1 MKQNRR
7 NALQLMWQLAA
18 LLRPLW
24 GIMSI
29 AISTGVIGFLFSF
42 GISLFG
48 AYGILSVLD
57 WADLSS
63 IPFGTW
69 STKTYFVA
77 MGICAFFRGL
87 LHYIEQYCNHYIAF
101 HILAEIRVKLFSVM
115 RKLAPAKMDGENQ
128 GNLIS
133 MLTGDI
139 ELLEVFYAHTVS
151 PVFIAFFTS
160 IFLFL
165 YYLGLHWIYAIYA
178 LMGQIFVAILIPW
191 IASRKASK
199 VGMEVRNQI
208 GSLNGEFLDKLRG
221 LREVV
226 QYRQGREMLGRITNL
241 TSHLCGGQ
249 RELRNQMAVLQVWT
263 DSAIILVSVLQLLL
277 SFFLVQEGSVGMEVA
292 MLAGIL
298 QVGSFAPYINLA
310 NLGNILSQTFA
321 CGERVLS
328 LMEEKPIV
336 TDDENATEIFSGDF
350 SVKNVSFKY
359 QPGSY
364 EQILKNLSIEI
375 KQGEIVGVMGPS
387 GCGKSTLLKL
397 MLRFWDPD
405 TGNIFFN
412 GHDIKKAKRDSLYSY
427 YSYMTQSSSLFTGS
441 LKENLLIAKSGASEE
456 ELWMALKKASFYD
469 YVASL
474 PKKLE
479 TWVEEGGKNFSGGE
493 RQRIGLARAF
503 LADRAVFFLDEPTSN
518 LDVQNEAIILKSLL
532 RERKDKTVI
541 LVSHRLS
548 TLGICDRILKMED
561 GKLVG

>member
-7 NALQLMWQLAA
+7 NALPLMWKLVA

-24 GIMSI
+24 GTMSI

-48 AYGILSVLD
+48 AYGVLSVLD
-57 WADLSS
+57 WTNLSS
-63 IPFGTW
+63 LPFGTW
-69 STKTYFVA
+69 GTRSYFIA
-77 MGICAFFRGL
+77 MGICAFSRGL

-115 RKLAPAKMDGENQ
+115 RKLAPAKMEGENQ

-133 MLTGDI
+133 MLTADI

-160 IFLFL
+160 ILLFL
-165 YYLGLHWIYAIYA
+165 YYLELHWVYAIYA
-178 LMGQIFVAILIPW
+178 LMGQIFVSIFVPW
-191 IASRKASK
+191 VASRKASR

-208 GSLNGEFLDKLRG
+208 GNLNGEFLDSLRG
-221 LREVV
+221 LREVI

-241 TSHLCGGQ
+241 TSQLCEGQ
-249 RELRNQMAVLQVWT
+249 RELRNQMAVLQAWT
-263 DSAIILVSVLQLLL
+263 DSAIIFVSILQLIL
-277 SFFLVQEGSVGMEVA
+277 SFFLIQQGSVGTEA
-292 MLAGIL
+292 AILAGIL
-298 QVGSFAPYINLA
+298 QVGSFAPYVNLA

-328 LMEEKPIV
+328 LMEEKPLV
-336 TDDENATEIFSGDF
+336 SDDENATAIFSGDF
-350 SVKNVSFKY
+350 LLQDLSFKY
-359 QPGSY
+359 QEGSH
-364 EQILKNLSIEI
+364 EQVLKDLSAEI
-375 KQGEIVGVMGPS
+375 KQGEIVGIMGPS
-387 GCGKSTLLKL
+387 GCGKSTLMKL

-405 TGNIFFN
+405 TGSIFF
-412 GHDIKKAKRDSLYSY
+412 GGKDIKKAKRDSLYSH

-441 LKENLLIAKSGASEE
+441 LKENLLIAKPEATEE
-456 ELWMALKKASFYD
+456 ELWTALKKASFYEH
-469 YVASL
+469 VASI

-479 TWVEEGGKNFSGGE
+479 TWIEEGGKNFSGGE

-503 LADRAVFFLDEPTSN
+503 LADRAIFFLDEPTSN
-518 LDVQNEAIILKSLL
+518 LDVQNEAIILQSLL
-532 RERKDKTVI
+532 RERKGKTVI

-561 GKLVG
+561 GNLVG